1 MFRKHTKG
9 RAPEGTRPSCLL
21 FLPGPADLLSFPYPL
36 TVS

>member
-9 RAPEGTRPSCLL
+9 RAPEGARPLL
-21 FLPGPADLLSFPYPL
+21 VILARSRKPSLFPYPL